1 LNTTTLKIICE
12 DRKGLI
18 SLITSFIFNNNGN
31 IVNLDQ
37 YTDTGGKMF
46 FMRAEWDSEGFK
58 LSEDDIRSNLEN
70 IIKENGIVGKYD
82 IFYSAKKPR
91 LAIFVS
97 KYNHC
102 LYDLLLKHKE
112 GELNCEIPLIVSNH
126 SDLKYIAEYFGV
138 DFFYIP
144 LTEENRFAQ
153 ENEEIGLLKE
163 YNIDLIVL
171 ARYMQILSS
180 NIVAL
185 YKDRIINV
193 HHSFLPA
200 FKGSKPYH
208 QAFQIGVKIIGAT
221 SHFVTEKLD
230 QGPII
235 SQDVVHITHRDDVK
249 QMIIKGKDIEK
260 KVLLQ
265 AVKLYIE
272 NRIFICNNKTII
284 L

>member
-1 LNTTTLKIICE
+1 MNTTTLKITCE

-18 SLITSFIFNNNGN
+18 ALITSFIFNNNGN

-37 YTDTGGKMF
+37 YTDIGGKMF

-58 LSEDDIRSNLEN
+58 LAGDDIRANLES
-70 IIKENGIVGKYD
+70 IFKENGIVGKYD
-82 IFYSAKKPR
+82 IFYSAQKPR

-97 KYNHC
+97 KYSHC
-102 LYDLLLKHKE
+102 LYDLLLKHRE
-112 GELNCEIPLIVSNH
+112 GELNCEIPLIISNH
-126 SDLKYIAEYFGV
+126 NDLKYIAEYFKI
-138 DFFYIP
+138 DFYYIP
-144 LTEENRFAQ
+144 TINNNADSEY
-153 ENEEIGLLKE
+153 EEIRLLKE
-163 YNIDLIVL
+163 YDIDLIVL
-171 ARYMQILSS
+171 ARYMQILSE

-221 SHFVTEKLD
+221 SHFVTEELD

-235 SQDVVHITHRDDVK
+235 TQDVVHITHRDDVK

-260 KVLLQ
+260 KVLLK